1 MRLGVAE
8 IDVLKR
14 LARNEVARVSSPQRL
29 RLELLGLA
37 IDSAAGLK
45 LTEAGMNAA
54 LNMLPTP
61 HEDYDMPPRRL
72 DAAGRRRMHGRVMPG
87 T

>member
-1 MRLGVAE
+1 MRLGAAE
-8 IDVLKR
+8 IDVLKK

-37 IDSAAGLK
+37 IDSVSGLK
-45 LTEAGMNAA
+45 LTDAGLNAA
-54 LNMLPTP
+54 LNILPTP
-61 HEDYDMPPRRL
+61 QEEYDMPPRRV
-72 DAAGRRRMHGRVMPG
+72 DALGRRRMHGRVVPG